1 MKRLILI
8 AAALVGGVCM
18 VMTSCKE
25 YLPQD
30 VQTQLEE
37 RQSEVKEKVSDEMK
51 NALIQQIDE
60 FFQSDDLEQSLGF
73 SREQIEETKQDIEKY
88 VAEYDLDSET
98 LTKFVGEIKSIFE
111 GTEGLS
117 KEEIETKLNEILQQ

>member
-1 MKRLILI
+1 MITKLEAFSFL
-8 AAALVGGVCM
+8 
-18 VMTSCKE
+18 KE
-25 YLPQD
+25 HQP
-30 VQTQLEE
+30 
-37 RQSEVKEKVSDEMK
+37 MP
-51 NALIQQIDE
+51 
-60 FFQSDDLEQSLGF
+60 SDDEL
-73 SREQIEETKQDIEKY
+73 TKQDIEKY